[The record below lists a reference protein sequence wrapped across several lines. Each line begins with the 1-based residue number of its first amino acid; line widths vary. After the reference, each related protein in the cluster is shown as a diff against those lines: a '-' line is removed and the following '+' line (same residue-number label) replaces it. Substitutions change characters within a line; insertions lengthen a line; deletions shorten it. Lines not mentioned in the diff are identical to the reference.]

1 MAHPVCGI
9 DIGAFS
15 IKFVVFDVG
24 FRQNLFRGAF
34 ESLVA
39 DGPAPLLER
48 QIEALRE
55 GLTRVS
61 SDAMLYVAMPGD
73 TLSIRA
79 LELPFADARKIDQVI
94 GFELEGQIVHALEEV
109 VFDHVTVRSS
119 PEGSSVLAVA
129 ARQTDV
135 AAFLEAVQGGGVDP
149 RSLYAAPVAYRALP
163 VDDPRADEESGKVPA
178 ILDIGHLR
186 TNLFI
191 GRDRTGISA
200 RTILRGGHH
209 LTTALAE
216 GMELTPDRAEHWKR
230 NEARLLG
237 PGLAALNGREARS
250 NELLR
255 AALVPLVREVRQTLA
270 SYRAAS
276 HREIGVV
283 LLTGGSARLRGVAGF
298 FQDELD
304 LPVGFLSVPNTLQ
317 SQNRATQTAI
327 VPPALVTADG
337 PGGPDDDSAPAEVQK
352 TTRLSYAATES
363 SSFALATAIGVAA
376 ARGGREIDLRRGPF
390 VYSVSFSALR
400 QKAGHLALL
409 AASVILAGALDVS
422 AALSNLGDERKV
434 LDARLKTATT
444 EIFGQPRSDAKQ
456 VAVDLRKGFKEEL
469 APIPRATAFDL
480 MEQISKK
487 VPSDD
492 DIVLDITELDIRPKK
507 TFIKGTVDTATAV
520 DEIAER
526 LKDIDCY
533 DDVTKGSVTEVSGDA
548 KQFTLTVGAKCP

>member
-24 FRQNLFRGAF
+24 FRQNVFRGAF
-34 ESLVA
+34 EELVS
-39 DGPAPLLER
+39 DGPAPLQER

-73 TLSIRA
+73 ALSIRA
-79 LELPFADARKIDQVI
+79 LELPFTDPRKIDQVI

-119 PEGSSVLAVA
+119 AEGSSVLAVA
-129 ARQTDV
+129 AKQTDV
-135 AAFLEAVQGGGVDP
+135 AAFLEALQGGGVDP

-163 VDDPRADEESGKVPA
+163 IDDPRADEESGKVPA
-178 ILDIGHLR
+178 ILDIGHMR

-191 GRDRTGISA
+191 GRDRTGIAA

-209 LTTALAE
+209 LTLALAE
-216 GMELTPDRAEHWKR
+216 GMELTPERAEHWKR
-230 NEARLLG
+230 TEARLLG
-237 PGLAALNGREARS
+237 PAGPARGDARGEARS
-250 NELLR
+250 DELLR
-255 AALVPLVREVRQTLA
+255 TALAPLVREVRQTLA
-270 SYRAAS
+270 SYRASS
-276 HREIGVV
+276 HREVGVV
-283 LLTGGSARLRGVAGF
+283 LLTGGTARLQGMAGF

-304 LPVGFLSVPNTLQ
+304 LPVAFLSVPNTLQ
-317 SQNRATQTAI
+317 SQSRATQAAI
-327 VPPALVTADG
+327 PPPASGEG
-337 PGGPDDDSAPAEVQK
+337 PGGPDDDSSPAETQR
-352 TTRLSYAATES
+352 TARLAYAATEAT
-363 SSFALATAIGVAA
+363 SFALSTAIGVAA

-400 QKAGHLALL
+400 QKAAHLALL
-409 AASVILAGALDVS
+409 AASVIVAGALDVS

-444 EIFGQPRSDAKQ
+444 EIFGQPRTDAKQ
-456 VAVDLRKGFKEEL
+456 VAQELRKGFKEEL
-469 APIPRATAFDL
+469 APVPRATAFDL
-480 MEQISKK
+480 LEQISKK

-520 DEIAER
+520 DEISER

-533 DDVTKGSVTEVSGDA
+533 EDVTKGSVTEVSGDA
-548 KQFTLTVGAKCP
+548 KQFTLTVAAKCP

>member
-24 FRQNLFRGAF
+24 FRQNVFRGAF
-34 ESLVA
+34 EELVSE
-39 DGPAPLLER
+39 GPAPLQER
-48 QIEALRE
+48 QVEALRE

-73 TLSIRA
+73 ALSIRS
-79 LELPFADARKIDQVI
+79 LELPFTDPRKIDQVI

-119 PEGSSVLAVA
+119 DEGSSVLAVA
-129 ARQTDV
+129 AKQADV
-135 AAFLEAVQGGGVDP
+135 AAFLEALQGGGVDP
-149 RSLYAAPVAYRALP
+149 RSLYAAPVTYRALP

-178 ILDIGHLR
+178 ILDIGHMR
-186 TNLFI
+186 ANLFI
-191 GRDRTGISA
+191 GRERAGIAA

-216 GMELTPDRAEHWKR
+216 GMELTADRAEQWKR
-230 NEARLLG
+230 TEARLLG
-237 PGLAALNGREARS
+237 PGIAAANGREARS

-255 AALVPLVREVRQTLA
+255 AALAPLVREVRQTLA
-270 SYRAAS
+270 SYRATC
-276 HREIGVV
+276 HREIGV
-283 LLTGGSARLRGVAGF
+283 LQLTGGTARLRGIAGF

-304 LPVGFLSVPNTLQ
+304 LPVAFLSVPNTLQ

-327 VPPALVTADG
+327 PGPAAGDG
-337 PGGPDDDSAPAEVQK
+337 PGGPDDDSAPAEMQK
-352 TTRLSYAATES
+352 TTRLSYAATEP
-363 SSFALATAIGVAA
+363 SSFALSSAIGISA

-400 QKAGHLALL
+400 QKAAHLALL
-409 AASVILAGALDVS
+409 AATVIVAGALDVS

-444 EIFGQPRSDAKQ
+444 EIFGQPRTDSKQ
-456 VAVDLRKGFKEEL
+456 VAQELRKGFKEEL
-469 APIPRATAFDL
+469 APVPRATAFDL
-480 MEQISKK
+480 LEQISKK

-548 KQFTLTVGAKCP
+548 KQFTLTVAAKCP

>member
-24 FRQNLFRGAF
+24 FRQNVFRGAF
-34 ESLVA
+34 EELIPE
-39 DGPAPLLER
+39 GPGPLQER

-73 TLSIRA
+73 ALSIRA
-79 LELPFADARKIDQVI
+79 LELPFTDPRKIDQVI

-119 PEGSSVLAVA
+119 PEGTSVLAVA
-129 ARQTDV
+129 AKQADV
-135 AAFLEAVQGGGVDP
+135 AAFLEALQSGGVDP
-149 RSLYAAPVAYRALP
+149 RSLFAAPVAYRALP

-178 ILDIGHLR
+178 ILDIGHMR

-191 GRDRTGISA
+191 GRDGAGIAA
-200 RTILRGGHH
+200 RTILRGGAH
-209 LTTALAE
+209 LTMALAE
-216 GMELTPDRAEHWKR
+216 GMELAPERAEHWKR
-230 NEARLLG
+230 TEARLLG
-237 PGLAALNGREARS
+237 AGIAALNGREARS
-250 NELLR
+250 NDLLR
-255 AALVPLVREVRQTLA
+255 AALAPLVREVRQTLA
-270 SYRAAS
+270 SYRASS
-276 HREIGVV
+276 HREVGVV
-283 LLTGGSARLRGVAGF
+283 HLTGGTARLRGLAGF

-304 LPVGFLSVPNTLQ
+304 LPVAFLSVPNTLQ
-317 SQNRATQTAI
+317 SQNRSTQAAI
-327 VPPALVTADG
+327 APEPSVSADG
-337 PGGPDDDSAPAEVQK
+337 PGGPSDDSSPAETQK
-352 TTRLSYAATES
+352 TTRLAYAATES
-363 SSFALATAIGVAA
+363 SSFALSTAIGIAA
-376 ARGGREIDLRRGPF
+376 ARGAREIDLRRGPF

-400 QKAGHLALL
+400 QKASHLALL
-409 AASVILAGALDVS
+409 AATVIVAGALDVS

-444 EIFGQPRSDAKQ
+444 EIFGQPRTDAKQ
-456 VAVDLRKGFKEEL
+456 VAQELRKGFKEEL
-469 APIPRATAFDL
+469 APVPRATAFDL
-480 MEQISKK
+480 LEQISKR

-533 DDVTKGSVTEVSGDA
+533 EDVTKGSVTEVSGDA
-548 KQFTLTVGAKCP
+548 KQFTLTVAAKCP

>member
-24 FRQNLFRGAF
+24 FRQNVFRGAF
-34 ESLVA
+34 EELVPDGSASLQ
-39 DGPAPLLER
+39 ER
-48 QIEALRE
+48 QLEALRE

-73 TLSIRA
+73 ALSIRA
-79 LELPFADARKIDQVI
+79 LELPFTDARKIDQVI

-109 VFDHVTVRSS
+109 VFDHVTVRSTA
-119 PEGSSVLAVA
+119 EGSSVLAVA
-129 ARQTDV
+129 AKQTDV
-135 AAFLEAVQGGGVDP
+135 AAFLEALQGGGVDP
-149 RSLYAAPVAYRALP
+149 RSLYAAPVAYRALSI
-163 VDDPRADEESGKVPA
+163 DDPRADEESGKVPA
-178 ILDIGHLR
+178 ILDIGHMR
-186 TNLFI
+186 ANLFI
-191 GRDRTGISA
+191 GRDKAGIAA

-209 LTTALAE
+209 LTAALAE
-216 GMELTPDRAEHWKR
+216 GLELTLDRAEQWKR
-230 NEARLLG
+230 TESRLLG
-237 PGLAALNGREARS
+237 PGIAALNAREGQS

-255 AALVPLVREVRQTLA
+255 TALAPLVREVRQTVA
-270 SYRAAS
+270 SYRASS
-276 HREIGVV
+276 HRDIGV
-283 LLTGGSARLRGVAGF
+283 LHLTGGTARLRGMAGF

-304 LPVGFLSVPNTLQ
+304 LPVAFLAVPNTMQ
-317 SQNRATQTAI
+317 SQNRATQAAI
-327 VPPALVTADG
+327 APASEG
-337 PGGPDDDSAPAEVQK
+337 PGGPDDDSSPADTQK

-363 SSFALATAIGVAA
+363 SSFALATAIGIAA

-400 QKAGHLALL
+400 QKAAHLALL
-409 AASVILAGALDVS
+409 LATVGVAGALDVS

-444 EIFGQPRSDAKQ
+444 EIFGQPRTDAKQ
-456 VAVDLRKGFKEEL
+456 VAQELRKGFKEEL
-469 APIPRATAFDL
+469 APVPRATAFDL
-480 MEQISKK
+480 LEQISKK

-520 DEIAER
+520 DEISER

-533 DDVTKGSVTEVSGDA
+533 EDVTKGSVTEVSGDA
-548 KQFTLTVGAKCP
+548 KQFTLTVASKCP

>member
-24 FRQNLFRGAF
+24 FRQNVFRGAF
-34 ESLVA
+34 EELVT
-39 DGPAPLLER
+39 DGPAPLQER
-48 QIEALRE
+48 QLEALRE

-73 TLSIRA
+73 ALSIRA
-79 LELPFADARKIDQVI
+79 LELPFTDPRKIDQVI

-119 PEGSSVLAVA
+119 TEGSSVLAVA
-129 ARQTDV
+129 AKQTDV
-135 AAFLEAVQGGGVDP
+135 AAFLEALQGGGVDP
-149 RSLYAAPVAYRALP
+149 RSLYAAPVAYRALV

-178 ILDIGHLR
+178 ILDIGHMR
-186 TNLFI
+186 SNLFI
-191 GRDRTGISA
+191 GRDKAGISA

-209 LTTALAE
+209 LTAALAE

-237 PGLAALNGREARS
+237 PGIGAANGREARS
-250 NELLR
+250 NEVLR
-255 AALVPLVREVRQTLA
+255 AALAPLVREVRQTLA

-276 HREIGVV
+276 HREIGV
-283 LLTGGSARLRGVAGF
+283 LHLTGGTARLRGIAGF

-304 LPVGFLSVPNTLQ
+304 LPVAFLAVPNSLQ
-317 SQNRATQTAI
+317 SQNRATQAAI
-327 VPPALVTADG
+327 VSPAPDEG
-337 PGGPDDDSAPAEVQK
+337 PGGPDDDSSPADTQK
-352 TTRLSYAATES
+352 TTRLSYAATEA
-363 SSFALATAIGVAA
+363 SSFALASAIGIAA

-400 QKAGHLALL
+400 QKAAHLALL
-409 AASVILAGALDVS
+409 AATVIVAGALDVS

-444 EIFGQPRSDAKQ
+444 EIFGQPRTDAKQ
-456 VAVDLRKGFKEEL
+456 VAQELRKGFKEEL
-469 APIPRATAFDL
+469 APVPRATAFDL
-480 MEQISKK
+480 LEQISKK

-520 DEIAER
+520 DEMAER

-548 KQFTLTVGAKCP
+548 KQFTLTVASKCP

>member
-24 FRQNLFRGAF
+24 FRQNVFRGAF
-34 ESLVA
+34 EELVPE
-39 DGPAPLLER
+39 GPAPLQER
-48 QIEALRE
+48 QVEALRE

-73 TLSIRA
+73 ALSIRA
-79 LELPFADARKIDQVI
+79 LELPFTDPRKIDQVI

-119 PEGSSVLAVA
+119 ADGSSVLAVA
-129 ARQTDV
+129 AKQTDV
-135 AAFLEAVQGGGVDP
+135 AAFLEALQGGGVDP
-149 RSLYAAPVAYRALP
+149 RALFAAPVAYRSLP
-163 VDDPRADEESGKVPA
+163 IDDPRADEESGKVPA
-178 ILDIGHLR
+178 ILDIGHMR

-191 GRDRTGISA
+191 GRDRAGIAA

-209 LTTALAE
+209 LTAALAE
-216 GMELTPDRAEHWKR
+216 GMELTPERAEHWKR
-230 NEARLLG
+230 TEARLLG
-237 PGLAALNGREARS
+237 TGIAALNGREARS

-255 AALVPLVREVRQTLA
+255 TALTPLVREVRQTLA
-270 SYRAAS
+270 SYRATS

-283 LLTGGSARLRGVAGF
+283 HLTGGTARLRGMAGF

-304 LPVGFLSVPNTLQ
+304 LPVAFLSVPNTLQ
-317 SQNRATQTAI
+317 SQNRATQAAI
-327 VPPALVTADG
+327 APAAEG
-337 PGGPDDDSAPAEVQK
+337 PGGPDDDSSPAETQK
-352 TTRLSYAATES
+352 TTRLTYAATES
-363 SSFALATAIGVAA
+363 SSFALSTAIGIAA

-400 QKAGHLALL
+400 QKAAHLALL
-409 AASVILAGALDVS
+409 AASVIVAGALDVS

-444 EIFGQPRSDAKQ
+444 EIFGQPRTDAKQ
-456 VAVDLRKGFKEEL
+456 VAQELRKGFKEEL
-469 APIPRATAFDL
+469 APVPRATAFDL
-480 MEQISKK
+480 LEQISKK

-520 DEIAER
+520 DEISER

-533 DDVTKGSVTEVSGDA
+533 EDVTKGSVTEVSGDA
-548 KQFTLTVGAKCP
+548 KQFTLTVASKCP

>member
-24 FRQNLFRGAF
+24 FRQNVFRGAF
-34 ESLVA
+34 EELVA
-39 DGPAPLLER
+39 EGPAPLQER
-48 QIEALRE
+48 QLEALRE
-55 GLTRVS
+55 GLSRVS

-73 TLSIRA
+73 ALSIRA
-79 LELPFADARKIDQVI
+79 LELPFTDPRKIDQVI

-119 PEGSSVLAVA
+119 ADGSSVLAVA
-129 ARQTDV
+129 AKQTDV
-135 AAFLEAVQGGGVDP
+135 AAYLEALQGGGVDP
-149 RSLYAAPVAYRALP
+149 RSLFAAPVAYRSLP
-163 VDDPRADEESGKVPA
+163 VDDPRVDEESGKVPA
-178 ILDIGHLR
+178 ILDIGHMR

-191 GRDRTGISA
+191 GRDRAGIAA

-209 LTTALAE
+209 LTMALAE
-216 GMELTPDRAEHWKR
+216 GMELPPERAEHWKR
-230 NEARLLG
+230 TEARLLG
-237 PGLAALNGREARS
+237 TGIAAMNGREARS

-255 AALVPLVREVRQTLA
+255 TALAPLVREVRQTLA
-270 SYRAAS
+270 SYRATA

-283 LLTGGSARLRGVAGF
+283 LLTGGTARLRGVAGF

-304 LPVGFLSVPNTLQ
+304 LPVAFLSVPNTLQ
-317 SQNRATQTAI
+317 SQNRATQAAI
-327 VPPALVTADG
+327 APLPSGEG
-337 PGGPDDDSAPAEVQK
+337 PGGPDDDSAPAETQK
-352 TTRLSYAATES
+352 TTRLTYAATES
-363 SSFALATAIGVAA
+363 SSFALSTAIGIAA

-400 QKAGHLALL
+400 QKAAHLALL
-409 AASVILAGALDVS
+409 AASVIVAGALDVS

-444 EIFGQPRSDAKQ
+444 EIFGQPRTDAKQ
-456 VAVDLRKGFKEEL
+456 VAQELRKGFKEEL
-469 APIPRATAFDL
+469 APVPRATAFDL
-480 MEQISKK
+480 LEQISKK

-520 DEIAER
+520 DEISER

-533 DDVTKGSVTEVSGDA
+533 EDVTKGSVTEVSGDA
-548 KQFTLTVGAKCP
+548 KQFTLTVASKCP

>member
-24 FRQNLFRGAF
+24 FRQNVFRGAF
-34 ESLVA
+34 EELVPDGSASLQ
-39 DGPAPLLER
+39 ER
-48 QIEALRE
+48 QLEALRE

-73 TLSIRA
+73 ALSIRA
-79 LELPFADARKIDQVI
+79 LELPFTDARKIDQVI

-109 VFDHVTVRSS
+109 VFDHVTVRSTA
-119 PEGSSVLAVA
+119 EGSSVLAVA
-129 ARQTDV
+129 AKQTDV
-135 AAFLEAVQGGGVDP
+135 AAFLEALQGGGVDP
-149 RSLYAAPVAYRALP
+149 RSLYAAPVAYRALSI
-163 VDDPRADEESGKVPA
+163 DDPRADEESGKVPA
-178 ILDIGHLR
+178 ILDIGHMR
-186 TNLFI
+186 ANLFI
-191 GRDRTGISA
+191 GRDKAGISA

-209 LTTALAE
+209 LTAALAE
-216 GMELTPDRAEHWKR
+216 GLELTLDRAEQWKR
-230 NEARLLG
+230 TESRLLG
-237 PGLAALNGREARS
+237 PGIAALNAREGQS

-255 AALVPLVREVRQTLA
+255 TALAPLVREVRQTLA
-270 SYRAAS
+270 SYRASS
-276 HREIGVV
+276 HRDIGV
-283 LLTGGSARLRGVAGF
+283 LHLTGGTARLRGMAGF

-304 LPVGFLSVPNTLQ
+304 LPVAFLAVPNTMQ
-317 SQNRATQTAI
+317 SQNRATQAVI
-327 VPPALVTADG
+327 APASEG
-337 PGGPDDDSAPAEVQK
+337 PGGPDDDSSPADTQK

-363 SSFALATAIGVAA
+363 SSFALATAIGIAA

-400 QKAGHLALL
+400 QKAAHLALL
-409 AASVILAGALDVS
+409 LATVVVAGALDVS

-444 EIFGQPRSDAKQ
+444 EIFGQPRTDAKQ
-456 VAVDLRKGFKEEL
+456 VAQELRKGFKEEL
-469 APIPRATAFDL
+469 APVPRATAFDL
-480 MEQISKK
+480 LEQISKK

-520 DEIAER
+520 DEISER

-533 DDVTKGSVTEVSGDA
+533 EDVTKGSVTEVSGDA
-548 KQFTLTVGAKCP
+548 KQFTLTVASKCP